1 LTFDDFT
8 HPFEVQ
14 IARESDIIAACSTKH
29 NVHNRFFSNLS
40 AVENRRTLSYS
51 RQRQVLSFRKKGCTT
66 TRDSNKNLKSSD
78 LFALVND
85 YAAGKV
91 EFKQRC
97 DAAPA
102 QEGGTS

>member
-1 LTFDDFT
+1 MISRILSKYKLHAKATSSPHAARSTMFTTDFS
-8 HPFEVQ
+8 V
-14 IARESDIIAACSTKH
+14 
-29 NVHNRFFSNLS
+29 NLS